1 MMNSFRTLTRCIILR
16 NKKILSPRSKISFE
30 NGLRQMGSQYRKNWG
45 ENKESLWSEN
55 GRKNSDP
62 DGFLRKEVE
71 NFDEDEEVRVPRPP
85 HKLIADLSDESIEKI
100 TKGFAVRKL
109 RHRELRLDG
118 A

>member
-1 MMNSFRTLTRCIILR
+1 MNSFRTLTRCIILR
-16 NKKILSPRSKISFE
+16 KKILSPRSKISFE

-71 NFDEDEEVRVPRPP
+71 NFDEDEVRHPRPP
-85 HKLIADLSDESIEKI
+85 HKLIADLKY
-100 TKGFAVRKL
+100 GFCKKSLRKNETL
-109 RHRELRLDG
+109 TS
-118 A
+118 